1 MSSLSSRDWDTT
13 RKTVGT
19 LSIWIGTAALFAPR
33 WLAAARGGRP
43 DAARGDV
50 ALPLLVRLGAARN
63 IAMGAALLVTPA
75 PQARR
80 TTEVTLLLTALDAAA
95 VWTSRAAGD
104 VRPRS
109 AVLSGVVL
117 AVSAYGAARWH
128 RR

>member
-33 WLAAARGGRP
+33 WIAAALGVRP

-109 AVLSGVVL
+109 AVLSGAVL
-117 AVSAYGAARWH
+117 ALSSYGAARWH